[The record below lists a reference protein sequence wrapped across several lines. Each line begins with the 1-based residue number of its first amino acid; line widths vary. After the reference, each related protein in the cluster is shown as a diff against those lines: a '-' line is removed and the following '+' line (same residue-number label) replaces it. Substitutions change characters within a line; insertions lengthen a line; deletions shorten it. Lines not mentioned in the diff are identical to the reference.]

1 MLPFEADD
9 QRIYPMIVELADFRI
24 AYRNLLRNRRRTA
37 VALLTVAGGCI
48 TYLLAGGF
56 IDWIFVQMREAT
68 IHSQLGH
75 LQIVRPGYFDK
86 GIADPYAYLLPEDR
100 DLQKTLTQ
108 TIKPIVITPRL
119 SFSGLISFHETT
131 ISFLGE
137 GVDPAGEAQV
147 STRINV
153 FEGQNFSSEDDRSV
167 ILGEG
172 LAANLGV
179 TIGQTVVLLATSA
192 SGSPNAV
199 EAKVSGIFV
208 TTSKEFDDHALRM
221 PISVVRKL
229 MRVTGA
235 TSWIVLLDK
244 TEKTPTAKLAA
255 MTTLPKSEFEV
266 VPWSDLADFYNKTV
280 VLFSKQVNVVK
291 TIIALIIIL
300 SISNTQ
306 TMSVLE
312 RTTEIGTS
320 LAIGIRRNQVLR
332 LFLLEGLLIGI
343 IGGIIGISLG
353 YILGEG
359 ISKIGIPMPPAPGM
373 AHGYTGEILVTP
385 YLAIDALFLAILT
398 TLIASVMPA
407 WRASRMIIVDA
418 LRCNQ

>member
-1 MLPFEADD
+1 
-9 QRIYPMIVELADFRI
+9 MIFELADFRI

-56 IDWIFVQMREAT
+56 IDWIFWQMREAT

-75 LQIVRPGYFDK
+75 LQVVRPGYFDK
-86 GIADPYAYLLPEDR
+86 GVADPYAYLLTQDTNV
-100 DLQKTLTQ
+100 QKALSES
-108 TIKPIVITPRL
+108 IKPVVITPRL
-119 SFSGLISFHETT
+119 SFSGLISFNDTT
-131 ISFLGE
+131 ISFIGE
-137 GVDPAGEAQV
+137 GVDPVGELPV

-153 FEGQNFSSEDDRSV
+153 FEGRDLSSEEDHSV

-179 TIGQTVVLLATSA
+179 SIGQMVILLTTTA

-199 EAKVSGIFV
+199 ELRVKGIFM
-208 TTSKEFDDHALRM
+208 TTSKEFDDQALRM
-221 PISVVRKL
+221 PISLVRKL

-235 TSWIVLLDK
+235 TSWIVLLDN
-244 TEKTPTAKLAA
+244 TEKTAKALLSAR
-255 MTTLPKSEFEV
+255 TTLPALEFEV

-280 VLFSKQVNVVK
+280 VLFSKQVSVVK

-320 LAIGIRRNQVLR
+320 LALGLRRSQVLR
-332 LFLLEGLLIGI
+332 LFLLEGILIGI
-343 IGGIIGISLG
+343 IGGLLGISLG
-353 YILGEG
+353 YILG
-359 ISKIGIPMPPAPGM
+359 ISISEIGIPMPPAPGM
-373 AHGYTGEILVTP
+373 AHGYTGEILITP
-385 YLAIDALFLAILT
+385 LLALDAIIMAILT
-398 TLIASVMPA
+398 TLIASIMPA
-407 WRASRMIIVDA
+407 WRASRLIIVDA

>member
-1 MLPFEADD
+1 MIFEFAD
-9 QRIYPMIVELADFRI
+9 LRI

-37 VALLTVAGGCI
+37 VALLTVAGGCV
-48 TYLLAGGF
+48 TYMLAGGF
-56 IDWIFVQMREAT
+56 IDWIFLQMREAT

-86 GIADPYAYLLPEDR
+86 GIADPYAYLLPQDNSIQEA
-100 DLQKTLTQ
+100 LAKSVN
-108 TIKPIVITPRL
+108 PVVITPRL
-119 SFSGLISFHETT
+119 SFSGLISFNDTT

-137 GVDPAGEAQV
+137 GVDPSGETQV

-153 FEGQNFSSEDDRSV
+153 FEGHDLSSGEDRSV

-179 TIGQTVVLLATSA
+179 SIGQTVVLLATA
-192 SGSPNAV
+192 STGSPNAV
-199 EAKVSGIFV
+199 EARVSGIFM

-221 PISVVRKL
+221 PIPAVRKL

-244 TEKTPTAKLAA
+244 TEKTSAATLSARAVLPTQ
-255 MTTLPKSEFEV
+255 EFEV
-266 VPWSDLADFYNKTV
+266 VPWSNLADFYNKTV
-280 VLFSKQVNVVK
+280 VLFSKQVSVVK

-320 LAIGIRRNQVLR
+320 LAIGLRRSQVLR
-332 LFLLEGLLIGI
+332 LFLIEGILIGI
-343 IGGIIGISLG
+343 IGGLIGISLG
-353 YILGEG
+353 YFLSIG
-359 ISKIGIPMPPAPGM
+359 ISGIGIPMPPAPGM
-373 AHGYTGEILVTP
+373 AHGYTGEILITP
-385 YLAIDALFLAILT
+385 LLAMDALILAILT

>member
-1 MLPFEADD
+1 
-9 QRIYPMIVELADFRI
+9 MIFELADLRI
-24 AYRNLLRNRRRTA
+24 AYRNLLRNKRRTA
-37 VALLTVAGGCI
+37 VALLTVAGGCV

-56 IDWIFVQMREAT
+56 IDWIFLQMREAT

-86 GIADPYAYLLPEDR
+86 GIAAPYAYLLPQDTSV
-100 DLQKTLTQ
+100 QKALTESV
-108 TIKPIVITPRL
+108 TPVVITPRL
-119 SFSGLISFHETT
+119 SFSGLISYNDAT
-131 ISFLGE
+131 IYFLGE
-137 GVDPAGEAQV
+137 GVDPTGEAPV

-153 FEGQNFSSEDDRSV
+153 FQGHDLSAADDRSV

-172 LAANLGV
+172 LAASLGV
-179 TIGQTVVLLATSA
+179 GIGQTVVLLVTAAT
-192 SGSPNAV
+192 GSPNAV
-199 EAKVSGIFV
+199 EVRVDGIFT

-229 MRVTGA
+229 MRVIGA
-235 TSWIVLLDK
+235 TSWIVLLEK
-244 TEKTPTAKLAA
+244 TEMTSAA
-255 MTTLPKSEFEV
+255 VLQTRAALPSTDFEV
-266 VPWSDLADFYNKTV
+266 VPWTDLADFYNKTV

-320 LAIGIRRNQVLR
+320 LAIGLRRSQILL
-332 LFLLEGLLIGI
+332 LFLIEGILIGI
-343 IGGIIGISLG
+343 IGGIIGVILGYFLSLG
-353 YILGEG
+353 
-359 ISKIGIPMPPAPGM
+359 ISYVGIPMPPAPGM

-385 YLAIDALFLAILT
+385 LLAMDALVLAALT
-398 TLIASVMPA
+398 TLIASVTPA
-407 WRASRMIIVDA
+407 WRASRMNIVDA

>member
-1 MLPFEADD
+1 MIFEFAD
-9 QRIYPMIVELADFRI
+9 LRI

-48 TYLLAGGF
+48 TYMLAGGF
-56 IDWIFVQMREAT
+56 IDWIFLQMREAT

-86 GIADPYAYLLPEDR
+86 GIADPYAYLLPQDNSIQEA
-100 DLQKTLTQ
+100 LAKSVN
-108 TIKPIVITPRL
+108 PVVITPRL
-119 SFSGLISFHETT
+119 SFSGLISFNDTT

-137 GVDPAGEAQV
+137 GVDPSGETQV

-153 FEGQNFSSEDDRSV
+153 FEGHDLSSGEDRSV

-179 TIGQTVVLLATSA
+179 SIGQTVVLLATA
-192 SGSPNAV
+192 STGSPNAV
-199 EAKVSGIFV
+199 EARVSGIFM

-221 PISVVRKL
+221 PIPAVRKL

-244 TEKTPTAKLAA
+244 TEKTSAATLSARAVLPTQ
-255 MTTLPKSEFEV
+255 EFEV
-266 VPWSDLADFYNKTV
+266 VPWSNLADFYNKTV
-280 VLFSKQVNVVK
+280 VLFSKQVSVVK
-291 TIIALIIIL
+291 TIIALIIVL

-320 LAIGIRRNQVLR
+320 LAIGLRRSQVLR
-332 LFLLEGLLIGI
+332 LFLIEGILIGI
-343 IGGIIGISLG
+343 IGGIIGIILG
-353 YILGEG
+353 YFLSIG
-359 ISKIGIPMPPAPGM
+359 ISGIGIPMPPAPGM
-373 AHGYTGEILVTP
+373 AHGYTGEILITP
-385 YLAIDALFLAILT
+385 LLAMDALILAILT

>member
-1 MLPFEADD
+1 MIFEFAD
-9 QRIYPMIVELADFRI
+9 LRI

-48 TYLLAGGF
+48 TYMLAGGF
-56 IDWIFVQMREAT
+56 IDWIFLQMREAT

-86 GIADPYAYLLPEDR
+86 GIADPYAYLLPQDNSIQGA
-100 DLQKTLTQ
+100 LAKSVN
-108 TIKPIVITPRL
+108 PVVITPRL
-119 SFSGLISFHETT
+119 SFSGLISFNDTT

-137 GVDPAGEAQV
+137 GVDPSGETQV

-153 FEGQNFSSEDDRSV
+153 FEGHDLSSGEDRSV

-179 TIGQTVVLLATSA
+179 SIGQTVVLLATA
-192 SGSPNAV
+192 STGSPNAV
-199 EAKVSGIFV
+199 EARVSGIFM

-221 PISVVRKL
+221 PIPTVRKL

-235 TSWIVLLDK
+235 TSWIVLLDN
-244 TEKTPTAKLAA
+244 TEKTSAA
-255 MTTLPKSEFEV
+255 TLSARAVLPAQEFEV
-266 VPWSDLADFYNKTV
+266 VPWSNLADFYNKTV
-280 VLFSKQVNVVK
+280 VLFSKQVSVVK

-320 LAIGIRRNQVLR
+320 LAIGLRRTQVLR
-332 LFLLEGLLIGI
+332 LFLIEGILIGI
-343 IGGIIGISLG
+343 IGGLIGIILGYFLSIGISG
-353 YILGEG
+353 
-359 ISKIGIPMPPAPGM
+359 IGIPMPPAPGM
-373 AHGYTGEILVTP
+373 AHGYTGEILITP
-385 YLAIDALFLAILT
+385 LLAMDALILAILT